1 MEEIFQGQP
10 AFPLSRWVAAG
21 FGAALSLA
29 CLSIASAAEAATM
42 YLDPPGGSIEIS
54 EPLTV
59 EVVLSSPDEAVNAVR
74 GRLKFSTELLE
85 VSAVSVDGT
94 AVSLWLQQPTY
105 SNDAGTIDFEGVILN
120 PGFQGEAKRLFT
132 VTLRGKGNGNADV
145 VFASGAILANDGKG
159 TNVITGL
166 SKATYTVNAPSVAP
180 PVPEAT
186 TPVET
191 PGAPAGPQVS
201 SPTHPSP
208 TSWYQAR
215 VATFAWNVPPETTA
229 VAYHLDRRPN
239 STPASAADGVPSS
252 FTSEPLTDGAWYFHV
267 RTKNQYGWGGISHFR
282 VQVDGTN
289 PSSFTA
295 TALPAVSANDPLA
308 RFRFSAYD
316 ATSGISHYEIFVEGR
331 EFDRWVDPGTH
342 QYRSPPL
349 PPGSHELV
357 IRAVDQAGNALERTA
372 EATVTALPA
381 PSIHSYT
388 ALIRSDEP
396 LIVRGGAF
404 PNARVNVWVQR
415 GESGVMD
422 TAQAQAD
429 VRGLYTIVYDRDL
442 EKGDYRIWVT
452 AVDEL
457 GAQTLPSEEKPLSVV
472 AASVEE
478 IGSMAVRMLV
488 TMIVLLSLLF
498 SAGWLL
504 AFIWRKL
511 LWLSSL
517 LMTGSRVS
525 HAHVERTAEILRR
538 DETVAELKKDI
549 KENEEELEMEVERI
563 ERDKERGE
571 VRRPKVV
578 RLAQTALQKRKAK
591 KAKKPPA
598 A

>member
-1 MEEIFQGQP
+1 MEETSQEHP
-10 AFPLSRWVAAG
+10 SFPLIRLM
-21 FGAALSLA
+21 AALFGLV
-29 CLSIASAAEAATM
+29 LSCAFLSAAHAAQAASM
-42 YLDPPGGSIEIS
+42 YVNPPSGEIEIND
-54 EPLTV
+54 PITL
-59 EVVLSSPDEAVNAVR
+59 EVLLSSPDQAVNAVNGTIR
-74 GRLKFSTELLE
+74 FPTELLE
-85 VSAVSVDGT
+85 VSGVSVNGS
-94 AVSLWLQQPTY
+94 VISLWLQQPEY
-105 SNDAGTIDFEGVILN
+105 SNENGTIRFEGVVLN
-120 PGFQGEAKRLFT
+120 PGYQGPGARLFT

-145 VFASGAILANDGKG
+145 AFSSGAILANDGMG

-166 SKATYTVNAPSVAP
+166 SKGTYTVNAPSVAP

-191 PGAPAGPQVS
+191 PGAPGGPQVA
-201 SPTHPSP
+201 SPSHPSP
-208 TSWYQAR
+208 TAWYPGR
-215 VATFAWNVPPETTA
+215 VATFTWNVPPETTA
-229 VAYHLDRRPN
+229 VAYLLDRRPN
-239 STPASAADGVPSS
+239 STPASAADGTPSS
-252 FTSEPLTDGAWYFHV
+252 FVSGVLTDGAWYFHV

-282 VQVDGTN
+282 VQVDGTS

-295 TALPAVSANDPLA
+295 TALPSVSANDPLA
-308 RFRFSAYD
+308 RFKLSAYD

-349 PPGSHELV
+349 PPGSHTLT
-357 IRAVDQAGNALERTA
+357 IRAVDLAGNSLEREA
-372 EATVTALPA
+372 QATVTALPA

-422 TAQAQAD
+422 TAQDQAD

-442 EKGDYRIWVT
+442 EKGDDYRIWVT

-457 GAQTLPSEEKPLSVV
+457 GAQTLPSEEKPLRVV

-478 IGSMAVRMLV
+478 IGNMAVRLLV
-488 TMIVLLSLLF
+488 TMVVLLSLLF
-498 SAGWLL
+498 TAGWLL

-517 LMTGSRVS
+517 LVTESRVS

-538 DETVAELKKDI
+538 DETLAELKKDI
-549 KENEEELEMEVERI
+549 KENEEELEMEVQRI

-578 RLAQTALQKRKAK
+578 RLVQTAVQKRKAK
-591 KAKKPPA
+591 KKPPTA
-598 A
+598 